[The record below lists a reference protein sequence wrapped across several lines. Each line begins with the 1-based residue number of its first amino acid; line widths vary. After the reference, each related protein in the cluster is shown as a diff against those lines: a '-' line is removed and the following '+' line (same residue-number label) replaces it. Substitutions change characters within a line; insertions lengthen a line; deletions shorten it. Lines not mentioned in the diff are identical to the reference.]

1 MMETKVEIAARAR
14 KIAKQQLYG
23 VLATQ
28 SVTMPGYPFGSL
40 VTYAF
45 DDESNVLLYIAKIAQ
60 HTRAARHGERN
71 ARSSRQGRRG
81 FIPSARRAEGAR
93 ASLCLKL

>member
-1 MMETKVEIAARAR
+1 MSLISIVDVNANTAYALDAKQTIDDKKKSRADLYADHIESVFDQLKSFAAR
-14 KIAKQQLYG
+14 Q
-23 VLATQ
+23 
-28 SVTMPGYPFGSL
+28 
-40 VTYAF
+40 
-45 DDESNVLLYIAKIAQ
+45 
-60 HTRAARHGERN
+60 GERN